1 MKIAVCIKRVP
12 DTTAKVRVAA
22 DGKSVDPAGVEWVIS
37 PYDEIALEAALKL
50 KEGGKAEKVTV
61 LCLGPKEAT
70 KELRTA
76 LAMGADDAVLLV
88 DGGGE
93 RDAASTAAALAG
105 EAKAL
110 GADLLLFGWK
120 AIDTDQAA
128 VPHLAAAVLDRP
140 CVSFVTRVEAGVT
153 KVEAGV
159 GRLLCHRE
167 VEGGTEVLEVPL
179 PCVLTAQKG
188 LAEPR
193 YASLKGIMA
202 AKKKPLVEKPAPA
215 AAASLRT
222 ESLSLPAERPPGRI
236 VGKGVEAVPELV
248 RLLKDEA
255 KLL

>member
-12 DTTAKVRVAA
+12 DTTAKVRIAA
-22 DGKSVDPAGVEWVIS
+22 DGKTVDPAGVEWVIG
-37 PYDEIALEAALKL
+37 PYEEIALEAALKL
-50 KEGGKAEKVTV
+50 KEAGKAEKVTV

-93 RDAASTAAALAG
+93 RDAAAVAGALAA
-105 EAKAL
+105 EAKGL

-120 AIDTDQAA
+120 AIDTDQAS
-128 VPHLAAAVLDRP
+128 VPHLAAAILERP
-140 CVSFVTRVEAGVT
+140 CVSFVTKLEAGD
-153 KVEAGV
+153 

-167 VEGGTEVLEVPL
+167 VEGGTEALEVPL

-215 AAASLRT
+215 AAAAVRT
-222 ESLSLPAERPPGRI
+222 ERLSLPPERPPGRI
-236 VGKGVEAVPELV
+236 LGQGVDAVPELV
-248 RLLKDEA
+248 RLLRDEA

>member
-1 MKIAVCIKRVP
+1 MKIAVCVKRVP
-12 DTTAKVRVAA
+12 DTTAKVKIAA
-22 DGKSVDPAGVEWVIS
+22 DGRSVDPAGIEWVIS
-37 PYDEIALEAALKL
+37 PYDEIALEAALQL
-50 KEGGKAEKVTV
+50 KEAGKAGKVTV

-76 LAMGADDAVLLV
+76 LAMGADEGVLLV
-88 DGGGE
+88 DGGGD
-93 RDAASTAAALAG
+93 RDAAAVAAALAD

-110 GADLLLFGWK
+110 GADLVLFGWK
-120 AIDTDQAA
+120 AIDTDRAA
-128 VPHLAAAVLDRP
+128 VPHLAAARLERP
-140 CVSFVTRVEAGVT
+140 CVSFVTKIEAGD
-153 KVEAGV
+153 

-179 PCVLTAQKG
+179 PCVMTAQKG

-215 AAASLRT
+215 AAAAVRT
-222 ESLSLPAERPPGRI
+222 EALALPAERPPGRI
-236 VGKGVEAVPELV
+236 VGQGVEAVPELV
-248 RLLKDEA
+248 RLLRDEA

>member
-12 DTTAKVRVAA
+12 DTTTKVRIGA
-22 DGKSVDPAGVEWVIS
+22 DGKSIDPAGVEWVIG
-37 PYDEIALEAALKL
+37 PYDEIALEAALQL

-70 KELRTA
+70 KEVRTA
-76 LAMGADDAVLLV
+76 LAMGADDGVLLV

-93 RDAASTAAALAG
+93 RDAASVAAALAA
-105 EAKAL
+105 ELKAS
-110 GADLLLFGWK
+110 GAELVLFGWK
-120 AIDTDQAA
+120 AIDTDQAS
-128 VPHLAAAVLDRP
+128 VPHFVAAALDRP
-140 CVSFVTRVEAGVT
+140 CVSFVTKVQVEG
-153 KVEAGV
+153 
-159 GRLLCHRE
+159 GRLAVHRE

-202 AKKKPLVEKPAPA
+202 AKRKPLLEKPAPA
-215 AAASLRT
+215 AAAVLHTVR
-222 ESLSLPAERPPGRI
+222 LDLPAARPPGRI
-236 VGKGVEAVPELV
+236 VGQGAAAVPELV
-248 RLLKDEA
+248 RLLKEEA